1 MIKNK
6 IQFAVLTGGNSS
18 RFCGNKLNHI
28 FNGKTILQQTIENV
42 KDYLDLPILMI
53 GKKNNLPLSNIK
65 FYEDIKIG
73 SGPLRGIY
81 TALTFASAEYVFIIA
96 GDMPFI
102 QSNLVDF
109 LISNI
114 SSKKDVIIPIYKG
127 FYEPLFAIYHTSL
140 TLHFETF
147 LKNERYKISDA
158 LKNVN
163 KKKLSEDLWRRYDS
177 EGISFYNINYRID
190 LPQNNKTYFSWTQK
204 KEIKNREN
212 FII

>member
-102 QSNLVDF
+102 QSNLVD
-109 LISNI
+109 
-114 SSKKDVIIPIYKG
+114 
-127 FYEPLFAIYHTSL
+127 T
-140 TLHFETF
+140 
-147 LKNERYKISDA
+147 
-158 LKNVN
+158 
-163 KKKLSEDLWRRYDS
+163 
-177 EGISFYNINYRID
+177 
-190 LPQNNKTYFSWTQK
+190 
-204 KEIKNREN
+204 
-212 FII
+212 